1 MRKHLKYLGILLCMV
16 VFLVACD
23 NKNQN
28 TDTTEA
34 ANTTEQSQEKTEET
48 EITFMIPDWGA
59 PTDEML
65 EEFKNE
71 TGITVNVLPTS
82 WDDIR
87 DKIATVAVGK
97 QVAAD
102 VFEVDWSW
110 TGEFHAADWL
120 MPIDMSDE
128 DKEDMPTIK
137 SFTIGDEVL
146 AVPYANDFR
155 IAFYN
160 KEMFD
165 KVGADAPKTWDEL
178 IDACKKLKE
187 QGICEY
193 PIGLPLKADESTSTT
208 LMWLAYSRN
217 NKFFND
223 DDTINKEAV
232 KDGLTVI
239 EKIVKEG
246 LVDPANAENT
256 GQMAYAKIL
265 SEEAAFM
272 IGPSSYVTRVN
283 DPEKSKVVD
292 KIMPILLPGIE
303 KEADVTVPFAEAVGI
318 SKYTKNPEAAE
329 KWVKWYTSKENQLK
343 MFNDLSALPTRN
355 SVLNGLIEDGTIK
368 NSGAMV
374 DLAKMIESPFPNGV
388 PKYYTKMSTEIF
400 NTVNQMTSGKLT
412 ADEAANKIEENVNK
426 IVEEN
431 K

>member
-87 DKIATVAVGK
+87 DKIATVAAGK